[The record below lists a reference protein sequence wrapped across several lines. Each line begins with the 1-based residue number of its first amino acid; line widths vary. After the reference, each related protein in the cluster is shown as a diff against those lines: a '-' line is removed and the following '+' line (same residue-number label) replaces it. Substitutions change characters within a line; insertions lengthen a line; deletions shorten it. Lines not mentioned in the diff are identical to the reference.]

1 MDKSKVRDS
10 YPELVNAVIEGME
23 NVKAQ
28 GISVLNLQALE
39 NSVCDFFV
47 ICSGTSDTQVK
58 AICDRVEK
66 ELREKLDEKPWHVE
80 GKDSADW
87 VLMDYV
93 SVVAHIFKPE
103 TREFYDLESLW
114 GDAEVVMLEENH

>member
-1 MDKSKVRDS
+1 MDKSKVRET
-10 YPELVNAVIEGME
+10 YPELVNAIVEGME

-28 GISVLNLQALE
+28 DISVLNLQALE

-47 ICSGTSDTQVK
+47 ISSGTSDTQIK

-66 ELREKLDEKPWHVE
+66 EVREKLNEKPWHVE
-80 GKDSADW
+80 GLDNAEW
-87 VLMDYV
+87 VLVDYV
-93 SVVAHIFKPE
+93 TVVAHVFKPE

-114 GDAEVVMLEENH
+114 GDAEVEVLEENH